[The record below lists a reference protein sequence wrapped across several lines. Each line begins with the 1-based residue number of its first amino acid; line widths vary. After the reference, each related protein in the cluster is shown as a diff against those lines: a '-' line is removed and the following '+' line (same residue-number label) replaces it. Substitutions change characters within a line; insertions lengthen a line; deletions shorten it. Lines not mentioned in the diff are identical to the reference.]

1 MTVSCGC
8 GVSRPGGWIVASLTS
23 VADLANH
30 LHLVLDARV
39 GQRGHNLSRHD
50 TWLLALVLSTI
61 SVQSLLI
68 VVLQHLEQYVL
79 VLITIGGD
87 SMWTVSHFIRLLRHD
102 HLVVAVGVVWVDPGR
117 IVTIARLKYVEG
129 GRLRL
134 LDEES
139 GLRLGG
145 ATAPSSTSF
154 IVLV

>member
-1 MTVSCGC
+1 
-8 GVSRPGGWIVASLTS
+8 
-23 VADLANH
+23 
-30 LHLVLDARV
+30 
-39 GQRGHNLSRHD
+39 
-50 TWLLALVLSTI
+50 
-61 SVQSLLI
+61 
-68 VVLQHLEQYVL
+68 
-79 VLITIGGD
+79 
-87 SMWTVSHFIRLLRHD
+87 MWTVSHFIRLLRHD

-117 IVTIARLKYVEG
+117 IVTIARLEYVEG